1 MRSFAGAAGDCSG
14 AGIDKLSPPSKPAL
28 SPRLLHDNAGVR
40 EAEREPGPMPI
51 WFAAL
56 MASRCQVEINGE
68 NHTVRWN
75 CIAGRALYTNQGTAA
90 ERIEPLGVQLQGG
103 HTVAVYWRPGATDY
117 TVEIYSQS
125 NYFRA

>member
-1 MRSFAGAAGDCSG
+1 LRA
-14 AGIDKLSPPSKPAL
+14 AL
-28 SPRLLHDNAGVR
+28 SETLLDQNAGLRCLQARHDAQR
-40 EAEREPGPMPI
+40 ELEPMPI

-56 MASRCQVEINGE
+56 MATRCQATVNGE
-68 NHTVRWN
+68 DHVVRWD

-103 HTVAVYWRPGATDY
+103 HTVAVYWRTGATDY

-125 NYFRA
+125 NHFCA